1 MGVRVL
7 PVQLP
12 VLASPPA
19 LLTEELQHLHPGQR
33 FLDEGV
39 HRCHRG
45 AHPAEGRPDP
55 AAEDPAGDEEGGHR
69 PEGDERE
76 GRVHPDEHRHDPDE
90 QDHVGDDHHH
100 PGTQQFVERIH
111 IARRPR
117 DDLADGVTVEPAGV
131 QFLDVVE
138 DVAADVAHHPL
149 AEQVHDPG
157 LSVGAGE
164 TDRQDD
170 GVKAEDPDEPFQIAR
185 GDVVVEGDPG
195 QVRPGE
201 LRRGP
206 DQNQPHGE
214 GDERP
219 VRKHVG
225 QHAPEQAP
233 AGLPAAGLLAAGAF
247 RAHSRESSSSS
258 ICRRYMPAYN
268 PPAATSSSWVPL
280 STTWVAP
287 AASASS
293 R

>member
-1 MGVRVL
+1 M
-7 PVQLP
+7 
-12 VLASPPA
+12 
-19 LLTEELQHLHPGQR
+19 
-33 FLDEGV
+33 
-39 HRCHRG
+39 
-45 AHPAEGRPDP
+45 
-55 AAEDPAGDEEGGHR
+55 
-69 PEGDERE
+69 
-76 GRVHPDEHRHDPDE
+76 
-90 QDHVGDDHHH
+90 
-100 PGTQQFVERIH
+100 
-111 IARRPR
+111 
-117 DDLADGVTVEPAGV
+117 TVEPAGV

-138 DVAADVAHHPL
+138 DVAANVAHHPL

-170 GVKAEDPDEPFQIAR
+170 GVKAEDPDEPFQVAR

-195 QVRPGE
+195 EVRPGE

-206 DQNQPHGE
+206 DQNEPHGE

-247 RAHSRESSSSS
+247 SAHSRESSSSS

-268 PPAATSSSWVPL
+268 PRAATNSSWVPL

-287 AASASS
+287 ASSASS